1 MVIGR
6 DMPSKI
12 PKHAPPKRPKRNFAA
27 QGAKNQKAG
36 PMKDRRTER
45 AGAKNPMRELIRL
58 AEE

>member
-1 MVIGR
+1 
-6 DMPSKI
+6 MPSKI
-12 PKHAPPKRPKRNFAA
+12 PKHKPPKPPKRNFAA

-45 AGAKNPMRELIRL
+45 SGAKNKMREAIRL